1 MKLLQKNKGKAK
13 IAAIR
18 IAPIKK
24 LLPGTNFDTIP
35 IKGIKTHVLTANENS
50 RGIGKV
56 RKRTAHGPNVQAK
69 KGFIS
74 SIFIISVHAMSTA
87 KQFTMRK

>member
-1 MKLLQKNKGKAK
+1 MKLLQKNKGETK

-24 LLPGTNFDTIP
+24 LLLGTNFDIIA
-35 IKGIKTHVLTANENS
+35 IKGIKTHTLTTNES
-50 RGIGKV
+50 SSGMGKV
-56 RKRTAHGPNVQAK
+56 RRRTTHGPNVQAK

-74 SIFIISVHAMSTA
+74 LIFIISVHAMIAA
-87 KQFTMRK
+87 KQFTIKK